1 MAAETADWE
10 VKVKL
15 CQNGSWTWSLR
26 NRTESGATATPWV
39 HLASPKA
46 GVFLGCQE
54 GTVAF
59 SEARDVSQLF
69 TFGEVLPLPQ
79 PLL

>member
-1 MAAETADWE
+1 M
-10 VKVKL
+10 VKMRL
-15 CQNGSWTWSLR
+15 CQNGSWAWSLR

-59 SEARDVSQLF
+59 SEARDMSQLF
-69 TFGEVLPLPQ
+69 TFGELLPLPQ